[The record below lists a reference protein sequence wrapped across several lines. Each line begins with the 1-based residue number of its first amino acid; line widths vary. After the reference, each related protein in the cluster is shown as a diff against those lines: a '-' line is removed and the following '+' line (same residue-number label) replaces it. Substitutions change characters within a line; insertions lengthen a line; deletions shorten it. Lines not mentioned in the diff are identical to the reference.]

1 MSGAGTQVLPVRKKR
16 RKVHKNSTVEVE
28 FFAKKH
34 LLMQRVEITHSIQG
48 NGVNG
53 IQSQM
58 VMDKQISFP
67 SDMVQLLNCTLWVE
81 ISQWV
86 AYYLSR
92 DITCSSI
99 LDMTHDPPTM
109 ALQVFNPDSTLTLSV
124 NTLDTRGSKQLLDW
138 VTTKATRNSVNVS
151 SIDCINSLT
160 PGPDLAVI
168 SPVAQSGRL
177 DTTCLLEMGKVVSC
191 LTNTPTSSIIG
202 SPSSLVL
209 PFRLELW
216 CVIVSSTPITFYLQ

>member
-1 MSGAGTQVLPVRKKR
+1 MSGAGTQLLPVRKKR

-48 NGVNG
+48 NSVNG

-168 SPVAQSGRL
+168 SPIA
-177 DTTCLLEMGKVVSC
+177 
-191 LTNTPTSSIIG
+191 
-202 SPSSLVL
+202 
-209 PFRLELW
+209 
-216 CVIVSSTPITFYLQ
+216 